1 MKHILL
7 LMASCLV
14 LGCSTGNN
22 GRNSEGNVSLLKH
35 CRVVTDE
42 GGANGDEQFTLDG
55 VWTLRKMEHP
65 EGHARTFAESEE
77 TYLRF
82 YDGDSVMYLCLLT
95 RTETGLTVKPIGQH
109 RVMLIDKRHGE
120 YVYMEDDD
128 PHPLTVKGDSA
139 IIIQEQG
146 ILYTW
151 HKADDIANEWNEEI
165 REIVAAEL
173 QKGQGERQ
181 SYMLS
186 RKERQQANVIH
197 GFVFSTIGIVVLLL
211 LITRIAFY
219 YRKDKRRLQLQLQ
232 QIQEVQQERPKAVR
246 QAIESVEAAYFASDV
261 YQALQRRI
269 ATGEILKDDDW
280 NNIESQIKK
289 IYPGFSSQLRNLYAM
304 SELEYQVCLL
314 IKLRVAPSDM
324 AVVLARD
331 ASTIS
336 PVRSRLYKKVF
347 GQKGGAKEWDEFI
360 LSIGA

>member
-1 MKHILL
+1 MKQILL
-7 LMASCLV
+7 LMASCIV
-14 LGCSTGNN
+14 LGCSTGSN

-35 CRVVTDE
+35 CRAVTDE
-42 GGANGDEQFTLDG
+42 GEANGDKHFKFDG
-55 VWTLRKMEHP
+55 VWTLRQMDFPAGGSK
-65 EGHARTFAESEE
+65 AFEE
-77 TYLRF
+77 TKETLLRL
-82 YDGDSVMYLCLLT
+82 YEGDSVFHQCWMA
-95 RTETGLTVKPIGQH
+95 RTETGLTIRPIEDVQ
-109 RVMLIDKRHGE
+109 VSVLDKGHGE
-120 YVYMEDDD
+120 YVYLEDDD
-128 PHPLTVKGDSA
+128 PHPLTVKGDST
-139 IIIQEQG
+139 IVIQQEG
-146 ILYTW
+146 ILYYW
-151 HKADDIANEWNEEI
+151 HSADDIANEWSEEI

-173 QKGQGERQ
+173 HKGQGERH

-186 RKERQQANVIH
+186 RKERQQANMIH

-232 QIQEVQQERPKAVR
+232 QIQEVQQERPQVVK
-246 QAIESVEAAYFASDV
+246 QAIESVETVYFASDE

-280 NNIESQIKK
+280 NNIESQVRK

-336 PVRSRLYKKVF
+336 TVRSRLYKKVF
-347 GQKGGAKEWDEFI
+347 GQKGGAREWDEFL

>member
-1 MKHILL
+1 MKHILF

-22 GRNSEGNVSLLKH
+22 SGK
-35 CRVVTDE
+35 
-42 GGANGDEQFTLDG
+42 QYTLDG
-55 VWTLRKMEHP
+55 VWTLRQMEHP
-65 EGHARTFAESEE
+65 AGYTQTFAESEE

-82 YDGDSVMYLCLLT
+82 YDGDSVIYQCLLT
-95 RTETGLTVKPIGQH
+95 RAETGLILRPIGQH

-146 ILYTW
+146 VLYTW
-151 HKADDIANEWNEEI
+151 HKADDIANEWSEEI

-173 QKGQGERQ
+173 QKSQGERQ

-186 RKERQQANVIH
+186 RKERQQANMIH

-232 QIQEVQQERPKAVR
+232 QIQEVQQERPQVVR
-246 QAIESVEAAYFASDV
+246 QAIESVEAAYFASDE
-261 YQALQRRI
+261 YQSLQRRI
-269 ATGEILKDDDW
+269 ATGVILKDDDW
-280 NNIESQIKK
+280 NIIESQIKK

-336 PVRSRLYKKVF
+336 TVRSLLYKKVF
-347 GQKGGAKEWDEFI
+347 GQKGGAREWDEFI
-360 LSIGA
+360 LSIGR